1 MSKISSPVV
10 TVMVYNQEVMLK
22 LVKIFAEVLLDLG
35 NKSTKL
41 ELVQFIES
49 SAEKL
54 SLSDKERSLLHLD
67 KKEALVKKAE
77 EMWQRFESTG
87 RLTKPTLVIKVDKSD
102 LLALHMYS
110 DHDLPVYKELNAA
123 LRNWESKD
131 PKVKPEDRQKAEEVI
146 FKLKTYILRLSKTTV
161 GLPG

>member
-1 MSKISSPVV
+1 LPRFYLIWVIRAPSLNWS
-10 TVMVYNQEVMLK
+10 NLLK
-22 LVKIFAEVLLDLG
+22 A
-35 NKSTKL
+35 
-41 ELVQFIES
+41 
-49 SAEKL
+49 AEKL

-110 DHDLPVYKELNAA
+110 DHFLPVYKELNAA
-123 LRNWESKD
+123 LRNWEFKD

-146 FKLKTYILRLSKTTV
+146 FKLKTYILKTKNNI
-161 GLPG
+161 PDIF